1 MGASLSGVQLGCVH
15 LFTYQGLGTG
25 VVTVGLLKSVLGR

>member
-25 VVTVGLLKSVLGR
+25 VTAGLLKSVMGR